1 MAGETSVHAECL
13 HLVLQVLCLSQL
25 RRHLM
30 LIEAQLWQRDCY
42 RGRIWIA
49 SSARGRLIIRQP
61 EQFQVEQSRVIQCLL
76 VG

>member
-13 HLVLQVLCLSQL
+13 HLVLQGLCLLQL
-25 RRHLM
+25 QRHLM

-42 RGRIWIA
+42 RGRIWRVSIEQ
-49 SSARGRLIIRQP
+49 GRPIIRQL